1 MNPMAVSPSQEERSV
16 GVFWQD
22 RQCSLRMLMK
32 SFGLAR
38 VALFMLA
45 WGIGVSTVSG
55 AAADLWLKD
64 KGI

>member
-1 MNPMAVSPSQEERSV
+1 
-16 GVFWQD
+16 
-22 RQCSLRMLMK
+22 MLMK